1 VTIAEDDASACG
13 TKSLSCAAYGEPRL
27 VEEMSVDQ
35 SPDSHRQTEERLR
48 RCAVLEMT
56 RTGAAFGVDITTS
69 RSNCCKLRSHHAIGV
84 ADGSWWKGYGSSR
97 DGMANEE
104 EWMQYFCQAFRG
116 SGERTSLGYSWW
128 LPDLKTTKLSSV
140 HELQLRLQSFQ
151 LEYKST

>member
-1 VTIAEDDASACG
+1 MTIAEDDPSACG
-13 TKSLSCAAYGEPRL
+13 TESLSCAAYGEPRL
-27 VEEMSVDQ
+27 VEEMWVDR

-116 SGERTSLGYSWW
+116 SGERTSTRLLLVASRFENHKTIERSRAPIEAAV
-128 LPDLKTTKLSSV
+128 LPA
-140 HELQLRLQSFQ
+140 
-151 LEYKST
+151 